1 MKTEREVLEEIF
13 NNASIEDD
21 IRAVCMNGSRV
32 NKFIEP
38 DEYQDFDI
46 AFIVNNYESFIQ
58 HVSFIKNFGERII
71 SQCNRERSD
80 SGIKDQLFYMV
91 LFENHM
97 RVDFRFIPFEYIEA
111 YRYEDYL
118 LKVLID
124 KDHYFS
130 DQSEPSDK
138 KYHIM
143 QPNQK
148 RFDFVCNEF
157 WWLSTYVVKGIKREE
172 IFYAIDHLNMMR
184 DLLLT
189 MYDWKVGNKFNW
201 QISTGKNHKLL
212 KKYISKSEWNKLLE
226 SYPHGEVVDI
236 TNSLLSITEQ
246 FYILSVEIAKDLNM
260 ELETAEANKVIKY
273 NHNQITGFT
282 DM

>member
-13 NNASIEDD
+13 NIASVEND

-46 AFIVNNYESFIQ
+46 AFIVNNYETFIQ
-58 HVSFIKNFGERII
+58 HLSFIENFGEPII

-97 RVDFRFIPFEYIEA
+97 RVDFRFIPIECIEA
-111 YRYEDYL
+111 YRHEDYL
-118 LKVLID
+118 LMVLID

-130 DQSEPSDK
+130 EQIEPNDK
-138 KYHIM
+138 KYHIKK
-143 QPNQK
+143 PNQM
-148 RFDFVCNEF
+148 RFDIVCNEF

-189 MYDWKVGNKFNW
+189 MYDWKVGNKFEW
-201 QISTGKNHKLL
+201 QISTGKKHKLL
-212 KKYISKSEWNKLLE
+212 KKYISKDEWNKLLA
-226 SYPHGEVVDI
+226 SYPHGAVDDI

-246 FYILSVEIAKDLNM
+246 FYILSVEVAKDLNM
-260 ELETAEANKVIKY
+260 GIESLEVNKVINY
-273 NHNQITGFT
+273 IHNQITGFT

>member
-13 NNASIEDD
+13 NIASVEND

-46 AFIVNNYESFIQ
+46 AFIVKNYESFIQ
-58 HVSFIKNFGERII
+58 HLSFIKNFGEPII

-97 RVDFRFIPFEYIEA
+97 RVDFRFIPIECIEA
-111 YRYEDYL
+111 YRHEDYL

-130 DQSEPSDK
+130 EQIEPNDK
-138 KYHIM
+138 NFILR
-143 QPNQK
+143 NLT
-148 RFDFVCNEF
+148 RSGLNLFVMNF
-157 WWLSTYVVKGIKREE
+157 GGYQL
-172 IFYAIDHLNMMR
+172 M
-184 DLLLT
+184 
-189 MYDWKVGNKFNW
+189 
-201 QISTGKNHKLL
+201 LL
-212 KKYISKSEWNKLLE
+212 KALKEKKFFMLL
-226 SYPHGEVVDI
+226 I
-236 TNSLLSITEQ
+236 I
-246 FYILSVEIAKDLNM
+246 
-260 ELETAEANKVIKY
+260 
-273 NHNQITGFT
+273 
-282 DM
+282 

>member
-13 NNASIEDD
+13 NIASIEDD

-46 AFIVNNYESFIQ
+46 AFIVNNYETFIQ
-58 HVSFIKNFGERII
+58 HLSFIENFGEPII

-91 LFENHM
+91 LFENYM
-97 RVDFRFIPFEYIEA
+97 RVDFRFIPIEYIEA
-111 YRYEDYL
+111 YRHEDYL

-124 KDHYFS
+124 KDQYFS
-130 DQSEPSDK
+130 EQIEPNDK
-138 KYHIM
+138 KYHIKK
-143 QPNQK
+143 PNQK
-148 RFDFVCNEF
+148 RFDFAFNEF
-157 WWLSTYVVKGIKREE
+157 WWLSTYVVKDIKREE

-189 MYDWKVGNKFNW
+189 MYDWKVSNKFEW

-226 SYPHGEVVDI
+226 SYPHGEVDDI
-236 TNSLLSITEQ
+236 TNSLLNITEQ
-246 FYILSVEIAKDLNM
+246 FYILSVEVAKDLNM
-260 ELETAEANKVIKY
+260 GINTLEANKVINY
-273 NHNQITGFT
+273 IHNQITGFT

>member
-46 AFIVNNYESFIQ
+46 AFIVKNYESFIQ
-58 HVSFIKNFGERII
+58 HLSFIKNFGEPII

-97 RVDFRFIPFEYIEA
+97 RVDFRFIPIECIEA
-111 YRYEDYL
+111 YRHEDYL

-124 KDHYFS
+124 KDNYFS
-130 DQSEPSDK
+130 EQIELSDK
-138 KYHIM
+138 KYHIKK
-143 QPNQK
+143 PNQK

-201 QISTGKNHKLL
+201 QISTGKIIN
-212 KKYISKSEWNKLLE
+212 Y
-226 SYPHGEVVDI
+226 
-236 TNSLLSITEQ
+236 
-246 FYILSVEIAKDLNM
+246 
-260 ELETAEANKVIKY
+260 
-273 NHNQITGFT
+273 
-282 DM
+282 

>member
-1 MKTEREVLEEIF
+1 
-13 NNASIEDD
+13 
-21 IRAVCMNGSRV
+21 MNGSRV

-46 AFIVNNYESFIQ
+46 AFIVKNYESFIQ
-58 HVSFIKNFGERII
+58 HLSFIKNFGEPII

-97 RVDFRFIPFEYIEA
+97 RVDFRFIPIECIEA
-111 YRYEDYL
+111 YRHEDYL

-124 KDHYFS
+124 KDNYFS
-130 DQSEPSDK
+130 EQIELSDK
-138 KYHIM
+138 KYHIKK
-143 QPNQK
+143 PNQK

-189 MYDWKVGNKFNW
+189 MYDWKVGNKFKW

>member
-21 IRAVCMNGSRV
+21 IRVVCMNGSRV

-46 AFIVNNYESFIQ
+46 AFIVKNYESFIQ
-58 HVSFIKNFGERII
+58 HLSFIKNFGEPII

-97 RVDFRFIPFEYIEA
+97 RVDFRFIPIECIEA
-111 YRYEDYL
+111 YRHEDYL

-124 KDHYFS
+124 KDNYFS
-130 DQSEPSDK
+130 EQIELSDK
-138 KYHIM
+138 KYHIKK
-143 QPNQK
+143 PNQK

-189 MYDWKVGNKFNW
+189 MYDWKVGNKFKW

>member
-13 NNASIEDD
+13 NIASIEDD

-46 AFIVNNYESFIQ
+46 AFIVNNYETFIQ
-58 HVSFIKNFGERII
+58 HLSFIENFGEPII

-91 LFENHM
+91 LFENYM
-97 RVDFRFIPFEYIEA
+97 RVDFRFIPIEYIEA
-111 YRYEDYL
+111 YRHEDYL

-124 KDHYFS
+124 KDQYFS
-130 DQSEPSDK
+130 EQIEPNDK
-138 KYHIM
+138 KYHIKK
-143 QPNQK
+143 PNQK
-148 RFDFVCNEF
+148 RFDFAFNEF

-172 IFYAIDHLNMMR
+172 IFYAIDHLNMIR

-189 MYDWKVGNKFNW
+189 MYDWKVSNKFEW

-226 SYPHGEVVDI
+226 SYPHGEVDDI
-236 TNSLLSITEQ
+236 TNSLLNITEQ
-246 FYILSVEIAKDLNM
+246 FYILSVEVAKDLNM
-260 ELETAEANKVIKY
+260 GINTLEANKVINY
-273 NHNQITGFT
+273 IHNQITGFT

>member
-13 NNASIEDD
+13 NIASIEDD
-21 IRAVCMNGSRV
+21 IRAVYMNGSRV

-46 AFIVNNYESFIQ
+46 AIIVKNYESFIQ
-58 HVSFIKNFGERII
+58 HLSFIKNFGEPII

-97 RVDFRFIPFEYIEA
+97 RVDFRFIPIECIKA
-111 YRYEDYL
+111 YRHEDYL

-138 KYHIM
+138 KYHIKK
-143 QPNQK
+143 PNQK

-189 MYDWKVGNKFNW
+189 MYDWKVGNKFEW

-212 KKYISKSEWNKLLE
+212 KKYIPKSEWNKLLE

-236 TNSLLSITEQ
+236 TNSLLNITEQ
-246 FYILSVEIAKDLNM
+246 FYILSVEVAKDLNM
-260 ELETAEANKVIKY
+260 GINTLEANKVINY
-273 NHNQITGFT
+273 IHNQITGFT

>member
-13 NNASIEDD
+13 NIASIEDD

-46 AFIVNNYESFIQ
+46 VFIVNNYETFIQ
-58 HVSFIKNFGERII
+58 HLSFIENFGEPII

-97 RVDFRFIPFEYIEA
+97 RVDFRFIPIECIEA
-111 YRYEDYL
+111 YRHEDYL

-130 DQSEPSDK
+130 EQIEPNDK
-138 KYHIM
+138 KYHIKK
-143 QPNQK
+143 PNQK
-148 RFDFVCNEF
+148 RFEFVCNEF

-172 IFYAIDHLNMMR
+172 IFYAIDNLNMMR

-189 MYDWKVGNKFNW
+189 MYDWKVGNKFEW

-212 KKYISKSEWNKLLE
+212 KKYISKDEWNKLLE
-226 SYPHGEVVDI
+226 S
-236 TNSLLSITEQ
+236 
-246 FYILSVEIAKDLNM
+246 
-260 ELETAEANKVIKY
+260 
-273 NHNQITGFT
+273 
-282 DM
+282 

>member
-13 NNASIEDD
+13 NIASIEDD

-46 AFIVNNYESFIQ
+46 AFIVNNYETFIQ
-58 HVSFIKNFGERII
+58 HLSFIENFGEPII

-97 RVDFRFIPFEYIEA
+97 RVDFRFIPIECIKA
-111 YRYEDYL
+111 YRHEDYL

-130 DQSEPSDK
+130 EQIEPNDK
-138 KYHIM
+138 KYHIKK
-143 QPNQK
+143 PNQK
-148 RFDFVCNEF
+148 RFNFVCNEF

-189 MYDWKVGNKFNW
+189 MYDWKVGNKFEW
-201 QISTGKNHKLL
+201 QISTGKKHKLL
-212 KKYISKSEWNKLLE
+212 KKYISKDAWNKLLA
-226 SYPHGEVVDI
+226 SYPHGEVDDI

-246 FYILSVEIAKDLNM
+246 FYILSIEVAKDLNM
-260 ELETAEANKVIKY
+260 GIESLEANKVINY
-273 NHNQITGFT
+273 IHNQITGFT

>member
-21 IRAVCMNGSRV
+21 IRAVYMNGSRV

-46 AFIVNNYESFIQ
+46 AFIVKNYESFIQ
-58 HVSFIKNFGERII
+58 HLSFIKNFGEPII

-97 RVDFRFIPFEYIEA
+97 RVDFRFIPIECIEA
-111 YRYEDYL
+111 YRHEDYL

-124 KDHYFS
+124 KDNYFS
-130 DQSEPSDK
+130 EQIELSDK
-138 KYHIM
+138 KYHIKK
-143 QPNQK
+143 PNQK

-189 MYDWKVGNKFNW
+189 MYDWKVGNKFKW

>member
-1 MKTEREVLEEIF
+1 
-13 NNASIEDD
+13 
-21 IRAVCMNGSRV
+21 MNGSRV

-46 AFIVNNYESFIQ
+46 AFIVNNYETFIQ
-58 HVSFIKNFGERII
+58 HLSFIENFGEPII

-91 LFENHM
+91 LFENYM
-97 RVDFRFIPFEYIEA
+97 RVDFRFIPIEYIEA
-111 YRYEDYL
+111 YRHEDYL

-124 KDHYFS
+124 KDQYFS
-130 DQSEPSDK
+130 EQIEPNDK
-138 KYHIM
+138 KYHIKK
-143 QPNQK
+143 PNQK
-148 RFDFVCNEF
+148 RFDFAFNEF

-189 MYDWKVGNKFNW
+189 MYDWKVSNKFEW

-226 SYPHGEVVDI
+226 SYPHGEVDDI
-236 TNSLLSITEQ
+236 TNSLLNITEQ
-246 FYILSVEIAKDLNM
+246 FYILSVEVAKDLNM
-260 ELETAEANKVIKY
+260 GINTLEANKVINY
-273 NHNQITGFT
+273 IHNQITGFT

>member
-1 MKTEREVLEEIF
+1 MKTEREVLEEIY
-13 NNASIEDD
+13 NIASIEDD

-32 NKFIEP
+32 YKFIEP

-46 AFIVNNYESFIQ
+46 AFIVKNYESFIQ
-58 HVSFIKNFGERII
+58 HVSFIKNFGEPII

-97 RVDFRFIPFEYIEA
+97 RVDFRFIPIECIEA
-111 YRYEDYL
+111 YRHEDYL

-124 KDHYFS
+124 KDNYFS
-130 DQSEPSDK
+130 EQIELSDK
-138 KYHIM
+138 KYHIKK
-143 QPNQK
+143 PNQK